1 MSQGK
6 RINPFDRRAGYT
18 PSTWRMLDAE
28 LSGDAALLLLRLRRL
43 ADRDETDGFL
53 ESRDIDSLAAFH
65 RLNKRRVSSCL
76 VELLD
81 AGLLEKRGE
90 FYLDVEFSI
99 VCKPHSFREEER
111 KRWRLNKESQRSRP
125 RVNSETQM
133 SPVDSARTPEGHTE
147 ESPRTAAAAPS
158 TAHSPAAANGLPADF
173 EEDMPNQLDVIL
185 LSNTWRELSG
195 KTATL
200 GDAKRFAW
208 WLDQYGDRLASDLLT
223 SEMRRL
229 WTRQIE
235 RNDPIK
241 GTSYFDDA
249 IRELHEQSAPRRHDP
264 EPIGVDEPP
273 TEPVNGQASAEQ
285 AQRFKDMVAAAAANK
300 AM

>member
-1 MSQGK
+1 VSQGK
-6 RINPFDRRAGYT
+6 RTDPFDRRAGYT
-18 PSTWRMLDAE
+18 PSTWRMLDADI
-28 LSGDAALLLLRLRRL
+28 SGDAALLLLRLRRL
-43 ADRDETDGFL
+43 ADRDETDGFIEL
-53 ESRDIDSLAAFH
+53 RDLAALAAFH
-65 RLNKRRVSSCL
+65 QLNKRRVSSCL
-76 VELLD
+76 AELLV
-81 AGLLEKRGE
+81 AGLLEKQGE
-90 FYLDVEFSI
+90 FYIDVEFSI
-99 VCKPHSFREEER
+99 VCRSHSQREDER
-111 KRWRLNKESQRSRP
+111 KRWRLNKESQRSKP
-125 RVNSETQM
+125 NVNSDSPM
-133 SPVDSARTPEGHTE
+133 SPVDSARTPEGHPR

-158 TAHSPAAANGLPADF
+158 TAHSPAAANELPADF

-185 LSNTWRELSG
+185 LSNTWREVSG

-208 WLDQYGDRLASDLLT
+208 WLDQYGDRLAPDLLT

-264 EPIGVDEPP
+264 PPRGEGEPDE
-273 TEPVNGQASAEQ
+273 EPNGDRPLSPEQ
-285 AQRFKDMVAAAAANK
+285 ARRLVAALAADK
-300 AM
+300 AL